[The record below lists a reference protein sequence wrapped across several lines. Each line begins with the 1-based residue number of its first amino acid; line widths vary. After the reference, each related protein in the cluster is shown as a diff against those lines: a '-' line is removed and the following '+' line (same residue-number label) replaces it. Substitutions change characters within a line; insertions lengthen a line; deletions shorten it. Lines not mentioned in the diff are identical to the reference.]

1 MKFSSERGPD
11 PARAGVERRHPRF
24 CRSKQQKR
32 EVTTLFFRRPQARS
46 KRSWSITLV
55 HAATKSFTNFSFASA
70 EA

>member
-11 PARAGVERRHPRF
+11 PARASVERRHPRF
-24 CRSKQQKR
+24 CRSK
-32 EVTTLFFRRPQARS
+32 TTETGGDHSLFPPPQARS